1 MKDGTTVGA
10 KARKVDKG
18 QLGRGLQCMPRKS
31 GLNSMGPTLLTFLKI
46 GFFFKPLK
54 KMPRFLHSHFPHN
67 DSYCYFWEYM
77 QWPKLL

>member
-18 QLGRGLQCMPRKS
+18 QLGKGLERMPRKS
-31 GLNSMGPTLLTFLKI
+31 WLNSMGPTLLTFFKI

-54 KMPRFLHSHFPHN
+54 KN
-67 DSYCYFWEYM
+67 A
-77 QWPKLL
+77 